1 MNSIWEQAEALS
13 PQIIAQRRD
22 LHKFPE
28 TGWTEFRTACIVIKK
43 LRQLAKDHILLLNL
57 LLPN

>member
-22 LHKFPE
+22 LHKFRKQV
-28 TGWTEFRTACIVIKK
+28 GRSSV
-43 LRQLAKDHILLLNL
+43 QLVLLLKNYVSL
-57 LLPN
+57 VI